1 MKCNYLQK
9 HSYYLEDSFGEV
21 WNHFPSLPNDKL
33 QARYLTLYNTMTVQL
48 WKRLMRNCDVPCLP
62 GGVKLFGMLKSCRL
76 HKPQM

>member
-33 QARYLTLYNTMTVQL
+33 QARYHTLYNTMTVQPHV
-48 WKRLMRNCDVPCLP
+48 NC
-62 GGVKLFGMLKSCRL
+62 GSG
-76 HKPQM
+76 